1 MAKVS
6 FAAAAQ
12 GLSDPAAESQESS
25 GAVVPTQPSMA
36 MAPVRSANGIEGEVG
51 RGDINLPRLSL
62 VQGVGPLSEL
72 FKPGQLVLN
81 KETVL
86 TDGEKPV
93 VVTVVRLSKS
103 YLQNL
108 PYEEGGGMPERVNT
122 LAEVK
127 ARGGTIEYADNEP
140 PSWIPVADT
149 LVLLESATDD
159 PAFPFEHNG
168 KFYAAALWTLR
179 KSAYT
184 RAAKSIMTASE
195 FALRNQPLA
204 LGKWSLT
211 TSRVKLG
218 QNFVYVPILRMT
230 GKNSPEFV
238 AWVTEM
244 GLQ

>member
-1 MAKVS
+1 MSRVS
-6 FAAAAQ
+6 FKAAAE
-12 GLSDPAAESQESS
+12 GLVEPAAEPVTAVATVAPT
-25 GAVVPTQPSMA
+25 AVVPVQ
-36 MAPVRSANGIEGEVG
+36 SANGVEGEIG
-51 RGDINLPRLSL
+51 RGDINLPRMSL
-62 VQGVGPLSEL
+62 VQSVGPLSEM

-86 TDGEKPV
+86 TDGETPV
-93 VVTVVRLSKS
+93 VVTVVRVSKS

-108 PYEEGGGMPERVNT
+108 PYEEGGPTPERVST

-127 ARGGTIEYADNEP
+127 ARGGGIEYVDDEA
-140 PSWIPVADT
+140 PSWIPVADA
-149 LVLLESATDD
+149 LVLLESTTDN

-168 KFYAAALWTLR
+168 KFYAAAMWNLR

-184 RAAKSIMTASE
+184 RAAKAIFTASE

-218 QNFVYVPILRMT
+218 QNFVYVPVLRMT
-230 GKNSPEFV
+230 GKNPPEFV
-238 AWVTEM
+238 TWVNEM
-244 GLQ
+244 GLI